1 MPAVL
6 PFNLQPD
13 EAVLKDAPLISYDT
27 QTKQDFVGTAIN
39 MKNSTLTHAYLTDRR
54 LVFIET
60 QVKFEGSIIFGGD
73 QKEVGFGNM
82 LSDIPFSSIEGVSP
96 NTSLLSKGVIDL
108 AKRLPDGGINK
119 ISLVFIKGRGPER
132 VPERDEWIRLIE
144 SYRKT
149 ALENIAQP
157 PAGEADDPLKI
168 LKLRFAKGEITKEEY
183 TEIMELL
190 K

>member
-1 MPAVL
+1 MPSVL
-6 PFNLQPD
+6 PFNLQTD
-13 EAVLKDAPLISYDT
+13 ETVLKDAPLISYDT
-27 QTKQDFVGTAIN
+27 VRRGDFVGTAIDT
-39 MKNSTLTHAYLTDRR
+39 KKSVLTHAYLTDKR

-82 LSDIPFSSIEGVSP
+82 LSDIPFNSIEAVSP

-108 AKRLPDGGINK
+108 AKRSPDGGINK

-132 VPERDEWIRLIE
+132 VPERDEWIRMIE

-149 ALENIAQP
+149 AVENTVQP
-157 PAGEADDPLKI
+157 TAGDAEDPLKI
-168 LKLRFAKGEITKEEY
+168 LKLRFAKGEITKDEY
-183 TEIMELL
+183 AEMSALL
-190 K
+190 